1 MDEVLVDFQA
11 ADLTSLTVFVG
22 IIIYILAAVVLGVY
36 TASVELGGPAKK
48 RAAVVA
54 VGLILWLM
62 FVSAVV
68 GSGTLA
74 ASPMPRLLLF
84 MAGSN
89 LVAIALALSPIGGW
103 LATGLAVR
111 TLVAFQIF
119 RLPLEL
125 VLHQWAESGTIP
137 QTMTWSGYNFD
148 IISGVFALAV
158 TLFAGTNRLA
168 AWMFNIVGF
177 SLLANVI
184 RVAVMSLPLPFAWG
198 TNPPLM
204 LGFHLPYAWIVP
216 ICVGGA
222 MAGHIVLTRALLK

>member
-1 MDEVLVDFQA
+1 MDFQA

-36 TASVELGGPAKK
+36 TASVELGGPAKR

-68 GSGTLA
+68 GSGSLA
-74 ASPMPRLLLF
+74 ASPMPSLMLF
-84 MAGSN
+84 MVGSN

-148 IISGVFALAV
+148 IISGVLALAV

-204 LGFHLPYAWIVP
+204 LAFHLPYAWIVP
-216 ICVGGA
+216 FCVGGA

>member
-1 MDEVLVDFQA
+1 MDFQA

-204 LGFHLPYAWIVP
+204 LGFHLPYALIVP
-216 ICVGGA
+216 VCVGGA

>member
-1 MDEVLVDFQA
+1 VDFQA

-36 TASVELGGPAKK
+36 TASVELGGPAKR

-68 GSGTLA
+68 GSGSLA
-74 ASPMPRLLLF
+74 ASPMPSLMLF
-84 MAGSN
+84 MVGSN

-148 IISGVFALAV
+148 IISGVLALAV

-204 LGFHLPYAWIVP
+204 LGFHLPYALIVP
-216 ICVGGA
+216 VCVGGA